1 MTDERATPDVEGTT
15 VEARLSAD
23 ALHAETPKADPQ
35 PPAVPA
41 VPDGDWQHLW
51 FSLQRTDWS
60 ALAVLPADSGL
71 DVRDIAEAIVNIG
84 RTSGADDVM
93 LLNGQGASFTDA
105 QELVDT
111 IESYKRRR
119 SHVVV
124 ACDSVDD
131 NPATLALVRAASGA
145 LMVVRLGQ
153 SRLASARKTIDAVG
167 REHVFASITLRPR
180 T

>member
-1 MTDERATPDVEGTT
+1 MTDERATPDVEGTI
-15 VEARLSAD
+15 VKAQLPVDERPAHEHPAEA
-23 ALHAETPKADPQ
+23 
-35 PPAVPA
+35 PPRAM
-41 VPDGDWQHLW
+41 PDGDWQHLW

-71 DVRDIAEAIVNIG
+71 DVRDIAEAIVDIG

-93 LLNGQGASFTDA
+93 LLNGRGASFTDA
-105 QELVDT
+105 QELVET
-111 IESYKRRR
+111 IESFKRRR

-153 SRLASARKTIDAVG
+153 SRLAAARKTIDAVG
-167 REHVFASITLRPR
+167 RDHVLASITLRPR

>member
-1 MTDERATPDVEGTT
+1 MTDERTTPEVQGTT
-15 VEARLSAD
+15 AEAARTTEEAELPAD
-23 ALHAETPKADPQ
+23 EHRADKHSRAMPE
-35 PPAVPA
+35 
-41 VPDGDWQHLW
+41 GDWQHLW

-71 DVRDIAEAIVNIG
+71 DVRDIAEAIVDIG
-84 RTSGADDVM
+84 RTSGAEDVM
-93 LLNGQGASFTDA
+93 LLNGRGASFTDA
-105 QELVDT
+105 QELVET

-119 SHVVV
+119 THVVV

-153 SRLASARKTIDAVG
+153 SRLAAARKTIDAVG
-167 REHVFASITLRPR
+167 RDHVLASITLRPR